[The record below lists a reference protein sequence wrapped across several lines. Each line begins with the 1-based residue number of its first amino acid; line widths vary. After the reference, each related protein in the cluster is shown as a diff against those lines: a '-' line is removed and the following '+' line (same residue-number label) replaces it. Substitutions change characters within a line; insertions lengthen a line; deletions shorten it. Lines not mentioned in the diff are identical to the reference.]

1 MTIEHLIPTRA
12 LQDWTR
18 DLWLAAGSSEQ
29 EARLVAD
36 HLVGANLVGHD
47 SHGVGMIPRYVAAWL
62 AGELHL
68 NEHAEA
74 VLDHG
79 TMLTLDGRRGLGP
92 AVAHEAMALAI
103 DRARANGVCVLGL
116 RNAHHI
122 GRIGHWA
129 EQAVAAGLVSVHFVN
144 AVSRPWVAPHG
155 GREGR
160 FNTNPFTVGIPIPG
174 RAPMVLDFATSAI
187 AQGKARVAFNKG
199 VKVGPGLLIDAD
211 GVATDDPAVMFPK
224 PGERLGALLTT
235 GGHKGYAL
243 SMVCEVLGAALL
255 GGPTGRP
262 AHMTAQHAIV
272 NNMLALLFDPARMAG
287 APMFGDEVAAFVEWV
302 QTSPRREG
310 FDAIQMPG
318 DPERACRAERAERVP
333 VDAGTLAGLD
343 DAARKVNVAR
353 GSAVPPVSALEAPR

>member
-1 MTIEHLIPTRA
+1 MTDHLIPPRA
-12 LQDWTR
+12 LHAWTVE
-18 DLWLAAGSSEQ
+18 LWRAAGSSDL
-29 EARLVAD
+29 EAERVAD
-36 HLVGANLVGHD
+36 HLLGANLAGHD
-47 SHGVGMIPRYVAAWL
+47 SHGVGMIPRYVNAWL
-62 AGELHL
+62 AGELAL
-68 NEHAEA
+68 NEHAQM
-74 VLDHG
+74 VQDHG

-92 AVAHEAMALAI
+92 AVAQEAMAVAI
-103 DRARANGVCVLGL
+103 ERARTHGVCVLGL

-174 RAPMVLDFATSAI
+174 REPMVLDFATSAI

-199 VKVGPGLLIDAD
+199 VKVGPNLLIDAD
-211 GVATDDPAVMFPK
+211 GEPTDDPGVMFPA
-224 PGERLGALLTT
+224 PGERHGALLTT

-262 AHMTAQHAIV
+262 AHTTAQHAVI
-272 NNMLALLFDPARMAG
+272 NNMLALVFDPSRMAG

-302 QTSPRREG
+302 RSAPRRPG
-310 FDAIQMPG
+310 VDAIQMPG
-318 DPERACRAERAERVP
+318 DPERASRAARAGGVP
-333 VDAGTLAGLD
+333 VDAGTLAALD
-343 DAARKVNVAR
+343 EAARQVNAAR
-353 GSAVPPVSALEAPR
+353 GAALRAVTALSIQV